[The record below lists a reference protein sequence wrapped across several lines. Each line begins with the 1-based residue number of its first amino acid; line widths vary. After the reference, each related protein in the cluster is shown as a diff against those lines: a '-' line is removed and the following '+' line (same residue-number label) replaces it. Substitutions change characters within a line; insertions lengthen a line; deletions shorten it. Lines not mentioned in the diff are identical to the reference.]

1 MKINK
6 LKDLRTSKKIT
17 QYDMSQILG
26 IKERTYQNKENGKT
40 SFTIEEFEK
49 IYKYLDINPLE
60 LLD

>member
-17 QYDMSQILG
+17 QYDMSQMLG

-49 IYKYLDINPLE
+49 IYKYLDI
-60 LLD
+60 